1 MIKLFSGL
9 SPVKYL
15 KFYYKR
21 LRWRMPVLLTLSALV
36 ALVDGLGLALF
47 IPLFQ
52 VAEAGDPSSVDLGN
66 LSFVI
71 DVFKFLG
78 LSITVGYILLFMIIL
93 FSFKGVLY
101 FINSYFSTRTRVR
114 FMKEMR
120 MQLVNGLCN
129 LSYPAFV
136 NMDLGRIQNVITGE
150 IGKAG
155 GALLSYLSTL
165 QAGITLTGYLCLAFI
180 SDFQFA
186 LLITIAGLVSS
197 FIYKY
202 INKKVETSSLLQSYI
217 GNGLQSKVLESVWNF
232 KYLKATDLIAKYRV
246 RLVGLVNEVEDLT
259 MKMGKLNAISGALRE
274 PVTVA
279 MVALVIFVQ
288 VVLFEVSMFSIALIL
303 VFFYRSLTSLLSLQ
317 NSWQSF
323 LVSSGG
329 IRTVNELYEEFEEK
343 SESRIQVPMAPLS
356 SEIKF
361 VDVMFSYDSDPNRM
375 VLNGI
380 SLNIEKNKTVAFVGE
395 SGSGKTT
402 LVNMLSG
409 LLKPVRGKILIDG
422 VELTAERVRA
432 FRQRIGYIT
441 QEPVVFNDTVF
452 NNVSFGAEKTAENE
466 ARFWDVIDKTA
477 LTETIKRMPGKE
489 NALLGDNG
497 ILISGGQKQRI
508 SIARE
513 MFRDCSL
520 LLMDEATSA
529 LDSENERIIQS
540 NINALKGKY
549 TIVIIAHRLSTV
561 RNADEIYLLE
571 NGIITSSGTFDE
583 LISKSPRFRKMVELQ
598 EF

>member
-71 DVFKFLG
+71 DVFNFLG
-78 LSITVGYILLFMIIL
+78 LSITVGSILLFMIIL

-101 FINSYFSTRTRVR
+101 FINSYFSTKTRVR

-361 VDVMFSYDSDPNRM
+361 DDVMFSYDSDPNRM

-380 SLNIEKNKTVAFVGE
+380 SLTIEKNKTVAFVGE

-466 ARFWDVIDKTA
+466 ARFWDVIGKTA

-540 NINALKGKY
+540 NINALKGMY

-571 NGIITSSGTFDE
+571 NGVITSSGTFDE
-583 LISKSPRFRKMVELQ
+583 LVSKSPRFRKMVELQ

>member
-71 DVFKFLG
+71 DVFNFLG
-78 LSITVGYILLFMIIL
+78 LSITVGSILLFMIIL

-101 FINSYFSTRTRVR
+101 FINSYFSTKTRVR

-380 SLNIEKNKTVAFVGE
+380 SLTIEKNKTVAFVGE

-466 ARFWDVIDKTA
+466 ARFWDVIGKTA

-540 NINALKGKY
+540 NINALKGMY

-571 NGIITSSGTFDE
+571 NGVITSSGTFDE
-583 LISKSPRFRKMVELQ
+583 LVSKSPRFRKMVELQ